1 MNTLI
6 SEYQKMKLRVE
17 TYEQAQKDLESTI
30 RCVHIKTIEDHSTPP
45 SSCLRCS
52 PIYFTHSSSR
62 QRIHTLEAEL
72 RTAQRKSQPL
82 KENVVQMLSVQA
94 SERDMLSKSNTAL
107 RNENAE
113 LQFQLEDL
121 RAELDTMRA
130 QTSGSGSKG
139 LLFPEALS
147 TDL

>member
-1 MNTLI
+1 
-6 SEYQKMKLRVE
+6 
-17 TYEQAQKDLESTI
+17 
-30 RCVHIKTIEDHSTPP
+30 
-45 SSCLRCS
+45 
-52 PIYFTHSSSR
+52 
-62 QRIHTLEAEL
+62 
-72 RTAQRKSQPL
+72 
-82 KENVVQMLSVQA
+82 
-94 SERDMLSKSNTAL
+94 MLSKNNTAL

-121 RAELDTMRA
+121 RAELETMRA